1 MKSSASERET
11 KKVSLSENELD
22 NPLSLDQENE
32 LDELDSLTDEE
43 VEAEALA
50 DPDCPTLA

>member
-1 MKSSASERET
+1 MKSSASERN

-50 DPDCPTLA
+50 DPDRPTLA

>member
-1 MKSSASERET
+1 
-11 KKVSLSENELD
+11 
-22 NPLSLDQENE
+22 LDQENE

-50 DPDCPTLA
+50 DPDRPTLA